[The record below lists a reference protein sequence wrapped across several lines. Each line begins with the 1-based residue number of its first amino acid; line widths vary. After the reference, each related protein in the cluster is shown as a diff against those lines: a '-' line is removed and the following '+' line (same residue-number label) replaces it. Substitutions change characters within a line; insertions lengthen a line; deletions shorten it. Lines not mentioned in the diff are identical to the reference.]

1 MSDFSH
7 FSDSRRQNYESK
19 LLNERLEKQ
28 YYRQKIDSQINNRF
42 ISSPERDYEQY
53 RSPVRD
59 DNRRYLSPSTI
70 HERLLSNYSISNI
83 QRNNQFLGD
92 SIKRLNAHQKGYSLY
107 QSPNKVA
114 STTSNNPEYQKNVE
128 TFLQVD
134 LERKQREQRKRD
146 IMNKINEL
154 NNKLQSESSYVSHV
168 NAYTSNLGASSSQN
182 NLITQ
187 NSYTSPASRYEKVIS
202 SNSSIGGS
210 HIQQQNQSSYYLTKY
225 EQQQQQLQ
233 QQKADQIAERTSPK
247 LESQPAPENISNL
260 NTITSPVS
268 PHGAQVSNNLR
279 SDISPK
285 NEQSNLTSLN
295 TAAGATN
302 SASEQKYKHEI
313 HKLENDNFQLK
324 YKLDQLEKNHE
335 EIVQKLKDQN
345 SKEADQY
352 KLAYEAEKKKNE
364 ALLNQC
370 QKFES
375 NIKLQNEE
383 MAQSLKQIELSYKE
397 KLKQFESLLS
407 ESNSKIQNLQTQY
420 LDDPL
425 IKAIKENP
433 QILDMI
439 TDKLNEEEG
448 QQQDPQIVKRV
459 ASLEKLLERKE
470 EIIKEL
476 SRNNELKDLEIKK
489 MEELIEK
496 FKALFSHMNE
506 EKEILTAE
514 NDRINDELEQYKSYI
529 SKLMAYSS
537 GGKNEEEG
545 DGQVAER
552 QEEDDDLLDRD
563 NEAEQDQDDEQQ
575 QQQQQEGDEQGEEE
589 EDDDRNQE
597 GVNDEEFQ
605 QAQ

>member
-1 MSDFSH
+1 MSEISH
-7 FSDSRRQNYESK
+7 FSDSRRLNYESK
-19 LLNERLEKQ
+19 LLSERLEKQ
-28 YYRQKIDSQINNRF
+28 YLRQKIDSQINSRF
-42 ISSPERDYEQY
+42 ISSPERDPEQY

-114 STTSNNPEYQKNVE
+114 SATSNNPEYQRNVE
-128 TFLQVD
+128 TFLQFD

-146 IMNKINEL
+146 IMSKINEL

-168 NAYTSNLGASSSQN
+168 NVYTSNLGPSSSQN
-182 NLITQ
+182 NLVTQ
-187 NSYTSPASRYEKVIS
+187 NSYTSPASRYEKVIT

-233 QQKADQIAERTSPK
+233 QQKADQVAERTSPK
-247 LESQPAPENISNL
+247 LESQPAPENVSNL
-260 NTITSPVS
+260 NTITSPIS
-268 PHGAQVSNNLR
+268 PHGAQVSSNLR
-279 SDISPK
+279 SETSPK
-285 NEQSNLTSLN
+285 NEQSNLN
-295 TAAGATN
+295 TTVGATN
-302 SASEQKYKHEI
+302 SASEQKYKQEI
-313 HKLENDNFQLK
+313 HRLENDNSQLK
-324 YKLDQLEKNHE
+324 QKLDQLEKNHE

-345 SKEADQY
+345 SKESDQY

-364 ALLNQC
+364 ALLIQC
-370 QKFES
+370 QKFET
-375 NIKLQNEE
+375 NIKQQNEE
-383 MAQSLKQIELSYKE
+383 MSQSLKQIELSYKE

-433 QILDMI
+433 QILDLI
-439 TDKLNEEEG
+439 TEKLSEEEG

-514 NDRINDELEQYKSYI
+514 NDRLNDELEQYKSYI
-529 SKLMAYSS
+529 NKLMAYSN
-537 GGKNEEEG
+537 GKKEEDG
-545 DGQVAER
+545 DEEVAER
-552 QEEDDDLLDRD
+552 QEEDDDQQDREND
-563 NEAEQDQDDEQQ
+563 GEQDQDDGQQ
-575 QQQQQEGDEQGEEE
+575 QQQQQEGDEQREEE
-589 EDDDRNQE
+589 EEDRNQE
-597 GVNDEEFQ
+597 GVDDEEYTQ
-605 QAQ
+605 TQ

>member
-1 MSDFSH
+1 MSEVSH
-7 FSDSRRQNYESK
+7 FSDSRRLNYESK
-19 LLNERLEKQ
+19 LLSERLEKQ
-28 YYRQKIDSQINNRF
+28 YLRQKIDSQINSRF
-42 ISSPERDYEQY
+42 ISSPERDREQY

-114 STTSNNPEYQKNVE
+114 STTSNNPDYQRNVE
-128 TFLQVD
+128 TFLQFD
-134 LERKQREQRKRD
+134 MERKQREQRKRD

-154 NNKLQSESSYVSHV
+154 NNKLQSESSYVSHA
-168 NAYTSNLGASSSQN
+168 NAYTSNLGVSTSQN
-182 NLITQ
+182 NLHTQ
-187 NSYTSPASRYEKVIS
+187 NSYTSPASRYEKIIT

-210 HIQQQNQSSYYLTKY
+210 HIQQLNQPSYYLTKY
-225 EQQQQQLQ
+225 EQQQQQ
-233 QQKADQIAERTSPK
+233 QQKSDQVAERTSPK
-247 LESQPAPENISNL
+247 LESQPAPENVSNL
-260 NTITSPVS
+260 NTITSPIS
-268 PHGAQVSNNLR
+268 PHGAQLSSNLR
-279 SDISPK
+279 SETSPK
-285 NEQSNLTSLN
+285 NEQSNLTSSN
-295 TAAGATN
+295 NATLPAN
-302 SASEQKYKHEI
+302 SISDQKYKQEI
-313 HKLENDNFQLK
+313 HRLESDNSSLK
-324 YKLDQLEKNHE
+324 QKLDQLEKNHD
-335 EIVQKLKDQN
+335 EIVQKLKEQN

-364 ALLNQC
+364 ALLVQC
-370 QKFES
+370 QKFET
-375 NIKLQNEE
+375 NIKQQNEE
-383 MAQSLKQIELSYKE
+383 MSQSLKQIELSYKE

-433 QILDMI
+433 QILDLI
-439 TDKLNEEEG
+439 TEKLNEEEG
-448 QQQDPQIVKRV
+448 QSQDPQIVKRV

-514 NDRINDELEQYKSYI
+514 NDRLNDELEQYKSYI
-529 SKLMAYSS
+529 TKLMVYSS
-537 GGKNEEEG
+537 GGKKDEEG
-545 DGQVAER
+545 DGEVAER
-552 QEEDDDLLDRD
+552 QEEYDDQQDRE

-575 QQQQQEGDEQGEEE
+575 QQQQQEGDDQGEEE
-589 EDDDRNQE
+589 EEERNQE
-597 GVNDEEFQ
+597 GANDEEYQ
-605 QAQ
+605 QGQ